1 MVLALT
7 YVTLFEDKVKAIM
20 NEGLPHYTLR
30 SKLYLGVLCW
40 LLIFIPV
47 INTLFAYYMLKI
59 NIGKVKFELDEEGEM
74 HATDSIYDD
83 DVKLMGPFLLD
94 LIDLNKI
101 LS

>member
-1 MVLALT
+1 MCSMTGGSMRGEEVWEWFLSLYIVSVVLALT

-59 NIGKVKFELDEEGEM
+59 NIGKV
-74 HATDSIYDD
+74 
-83 DVKLMGPFLLD
+83 MGWD
-94 LIDLNKI
+94 KNK
-101 LS
+101 

>member
-1 MVLALT
+1 MRGEEVWEWFLSLYIVSVVLALT

-59 NIGKVKFELDEEGEM
+59 NIGKV
-74 HATDSIYDD
+74 
-83 DVKLMGPFLLD
+83 MGWD
-94 LIDLNKI
+94 KNK
-101 LS
+101 